1 MVIAMATLVA
11 QILAPNT
18 QPGPLRLPAIKP
30 QTTTV
35 PNQDREKL
43 EIDQGFELPNPN
55 HRTEKQDEAKSDH
68 TPEQEIRVKGE
79 LPYRSR
85 ELIEILGTCAAEDD
99 IQTRLAQCAASLTAQ
114 LVADGY
120 INSRVLVTSNE
131 EGEQLELIKGRITEI
146 RVSGASE
153 SLNNAVYNRL
163 EQLRSGALNVFELDQ
178 KLTDIRQDRLI
189 QKLQARLKRLGSQ
202 VSETALIVDVEPRQ
216 FSWQGFVQISN
227 DGSSSTG
234 ELRGVGILS
243 KEDIV
248 KARDTLLLFS
258 EIGGSGDPDFGS
270 FLGSISYRYPIS
282 SEIDLTLTGGYSH
295 RRLIESPSNNSLIS
309 YRMKQG
315 SIQLNWNILQ
325 SSQQIWSVFGSFSGD
340 QSRLFID
347 GRSIGKEASLDS
359 IQRKPTSAY
368 ARFGLSGL
376 GAGSNHRWMT
386 SLFAIQGI
394 AASVPERQ
402 RELRLRDGI
411 DVGKALA
418 VGGQA
423 GLEWDL
429 SDRLM
434 FKANI
439 AGQIAVQPL
448 LPSMGFVV
456 GADQGLIGLPSQWI
470 SGDSGWLGVAELPWT
485 FADSRQGTFQ
495 LVPYLGGGG
504 VQTEV
509 SQIIESNSVI
519 SYGLFVRYQNNE
531 KNFHLDLGVVDITSE
546 SIQRS
551 SSVLLNQGLSI
562 KTSYRF

>member
-1 MVIAMATLVA
+1 
-11 QILAPNT
+11 
-18 QPGPLRLPAIKP
+18 
-30 QTTTV
+30 
-35 PNQDREKL
+35 
-43 EIDQGFELPNPN
+43 
-55 HRTEKQDEAKSDH
+55 
-68 TPEQEIRVKGE
+68 
-79 LPYRSR
+79 
-85 ELIEILGTCAAEDD
+85 
-99 IQTRLAQCAASLTAQ
+99 
-114 LVADGY
+114 
-120 INSRVLVTSNE
+120 
-131 EGEQLELIKGRITEI
+131 
-146 RVSGASE
+146 
-153 SLNNAVYNRL
+153 
-163 EQLRSGALNVFELDQ
+163 
-178 KLTDIRQDRLI
+178 
-189 QKLQARLKRLGSQ
+189 
-202 VSETALIVDVEPRQ
+202 
-216 FSWQGFVQISN
+216 
-227 DGSSSTG
+227 
-234 ELRGVGILS
+234 
-243 KEDIV
+243 
-248 KARDTLLLFS
+248 
-258 EIGGSGDPDFGS
+258 
-270 FLGSISYRYPIS
+270 
-282 SEIDLTLTGGYSH
+282 
-295 RRLIESPSNNSLIS
+295 
-309 YRMKQG
+309 
-315 SIQLNWNILQ
+315 
-325 SSQQIWSVFGSFSGD
+325 
-340 QSRLFID
+340 
-347 GRSIGKEASLDS
+347 
-359 IQRKPTSAY
+359 
-368 ARFGLSGL
+368 
-376 GAGSNHRWMT
+376 MT